1 MNNNVDAPDAAQSS
15 MKPLQLLVGE
25 GKNAKYIQGI
35 LRLQTSKMLSDSA
48 VFLSFLRPLQPAQ
61 SYSWENKVCTTLC
74 SPQYCPTNFACQQAC
89 LLQNMGSRLS
99 SFKWGAQLPTL
110 VCNTMPV

>member
-1 MNNNVDAPDAAQSS
+1 MKAAHNNLDAPDAAQSS

-35 LRLQTSKMLSDSA
+35 LRLQTFKIRLDSA

-61 SYSWENKVCTTLC
+61 RCSWEDKVC
-74 SPQYCPTNFACQQAC
+74 
-89 LLQNMGSRLS
+89 S
-99 SFKWGAQLPTL
+99 S
-110 VCNTMPV
+110 